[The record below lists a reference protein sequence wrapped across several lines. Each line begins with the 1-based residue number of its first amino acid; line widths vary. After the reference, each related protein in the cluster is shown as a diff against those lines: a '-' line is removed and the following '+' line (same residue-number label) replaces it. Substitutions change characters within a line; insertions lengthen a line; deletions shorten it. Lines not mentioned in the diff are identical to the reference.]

1 MLLTIYLASTGAC
14 LAVDTISML
23 AILNKMKREG
33 YEPVKSKKSF
43 SEVLR
48 DCLKIAG
55 YVAVPVFNVILS
67 ATMLF
72 LSDEKTDELFKEM
85 YRKGIITKKTD
96 ALSYDEKIDAI
107 RKKKAELEKLKESLG
122 QYQSADVTFEDE
134 DEDIFKPGKHG
145 YSL

>member
-1 MLLTIYLASTGAC
+1 MLLNIYLISTGAC

-33 YEPVKSKKSF
+33 YEIVNSKKSF
-43 SEVLR
+43 SEVIR

-55 YVAVPVFNVILS
+55 YVAVPVINVILS

-107 RKKKAELEKLKESLG
+107 RKKKAELEELKESLG
-122 QYQSADVTFEDE
+122 QCQSANVTFEDD

>member
-1 MLLTIYLASTGAC
+1 MLLNIYLISTGAC
-14 LAVDTISML
+14 LAVDTISIMAL
-23 AILNKMKREG
+23 LNKMKREG
-33 YEPVKSKKSF
+33 YEIVNSKKSF
-43 SEVLR
+43 SEVIR

-107 RKKKAELEKLKESLG
+107 RKKKAELEELKESLG
-122 QYQSADVTFEDE
+122 QCQSANVTFEDD

>member
-1 MLLTIYLASTGAC
+1 MLLNIYLISTGAC

-33 YEPVKSKKSF
+33 YEIVNSKKSF
-43 SEVLR
+43 SEVIR

-55 YVAVPVFNVILS
+55 YVAVPVINVILS

-96 ALSYDEKIDAI
+96 SLSYDEKIAEI
-107 RKKKAELEKLKESLG
+107 RKKKAELEELKESLG
-122 QYQSADVTFEDE
+122 QCQSANVTFEDD

>member
-1 MLLTIYLASTGAC
+1 MLLNIYLISTGAC
-14 LAVDTISML
+14 LAVDTISIMAL
-23 AILNKMKREG
+23 LNKMKREG
-33 YEPVKSKKSF
+33 YEIVNSKKSF
-43 SEVLR
+43 SEVIR

-55 YVAVPVFNVILS
+55 YVAVPVINVILS

-96 ALSYDEKIDAI
+96 SLSYDEKIAEI
-107 RKKKAELEKLKESLG
+107 RKKKAELEELKESLG
-122 QYQSADVTFEDE
+122 QCQSANVTFEDD

>member
-1 MLLTIYLASTGAC
+1 M
-14 LAVDTISML
+14 
-23 AILNKMKREG
+23 
-33 YEPVKSKKSF
+33 
-43 SEVLR
+43 
-48 DCLKIAG
+48 
-55 YVAVPVFNVILS
+55 
-67 ATMLF
+67 
-72 LSDEKTDELFKEM
+72 SDEKTDELFKEM

-134 DEDIFKPGKHG
+134 YEDIFKPGKHG

>member
-1 MLLTIYLASTGAC
+1 MLLNIYLISTGAC
-14 LAVDTISML
+14 LAVDTISIMAL
-23 AILNKMKREG
+23 LNKMKREG
-33 YEPVKSKKSF
+33 YEIVNSKKSF
-43 SEVLR
+43 SEVIR

-96 ALSYDEKIDAI
+96 SLSYDEKIAEI
-107 RKKKAELEKLKESLG
+107 RKKKAELEELKESLG
-122 QYQSADVTFEDE
+122 QCQSANVTFEDD

>member
-1 MLLTIYLASTGAC
+1 MLLNIYLISTGAC

-33 YEPVKSKKSF
+33 YEIVNSKKSF
-43 SEVLR
+43 SEVIR

-96 ALSYDEKIDAI
+96 SLSYDEKIAEI
-107 RKKKAELEKLKESLG
+107 RKKKAELEELKESLG
-122 QYQSADVTFEDE
+122 QCQSANVTFEDD